1 MQEVEKT
8 EKITKKNRFRRTSV
22 SVSLSR
28 FGFLQK
34 RIFFLS
40 FFPMFVPSLS
50 WHIVGGVKHKMAK

>member
-8 EKITKKNRFRRTSV
+8 EKITKKKWFIRTSV

-34 RIFFLS
+34 RIFLFE
-40 FFPMFVPSLS
+40 FFPYVCPEPVLANSR
-50 WHIVGGVKHKMAK
+50 GG